1 MANLGPSRL
10 LAVLTVAAGAV
21 ILESTALAQDL
32 PETPA
37 TNTAAAA
44 RAAPESFTSKH
55 IRVFRD
61 YRWYE
66 PLRAEPHE
74 GKIQL
79 LIPAWAKEFPHSVEP
94 GTRFSWQITLGR
106 ELPIL
111 AVSPQIS
118 NNGGEIDPKEKWGI
132 GLWTP
137 VHFHV
142 IEDFKDPSAPIVDT
156 DYRFGAMVKFQYAF
170 SDTRRLGIRYVPWA
184 HESTH
189 LGDEYTIVA
198 PTVDPDFERVNVSY
212 EYQEYGFS
220 LEFRELLGN
229 DDHWIFRHGG
239 IIPWGSDGYYSDHL
253 LDSDEATLTPSKKN
267 YEPSFGFEYVMPEWR
282 DRQTYI
288 SFDLRDKLIY
298 NYHQTP
304 DNPEKRQWSFNL
316 QVGRTA
322 QMNENRALK
331 DYFIQFYRGVNP
343 YGQLRSQKDWWS
355 IGFGWTFGI

>member
-1 MANLGPSRL
+1 MRNVAGRQILASLIVGTGALLLGPSSF
-10 LAVLTVAAGAV
+10 AQSVADGAD
-21 ILESTALAQDL
+21 A
-32 PETPA
+32 P
-37 TNTAAAA
+37 AAAVE
-44 RAAPESFTSKH
+44 AAAEVLGGHVKA
-55 IRVFRD
+55 FRD
-61 YRWYE
+61 FPWYE

-74 GKIQL
+74 GKVQL

-106 ELPIL
+106 EIPIV
-111 AVSPQIS
+111 AVTPQIADA
-118 NNGGEIDPKEKWGI
+118 NGRMDPKTWGI

-156 DYRFGAMVKFQYAF
+156 DYRFGAMVKFQYGL
-170 SDTRRLGIRYVPWA
+170 SKTRWLGIRYTPWA

-198 PTVDPDFERVNVSY
+198 PMVDPAFERVNVSY
-212 EYQEYGFS
+212 EYQEYGISFEAS
-220 LEFRELLGN
+220 DLLSEG
-229 DDHWIFRHGG
+229 DDWTFRHGG

-253 LDSDEATLTPSKKN
+253 LTSDEPTLTPSKKN
-267 YEPSFGFEYVMPEWR
+267 YEPSFGVEFLMPEWR
-282 DRQTYI
+282 DRQTYF

-304 DNPEKRQWSFNL
+304 ESPETRQWSFNL
-316 QVGRTA
+316 QIGRTA
-322 QMNENRALK
+322 PANERRALK

-355 IGFGWTFGI
+355 IGIGWTFGL